1 MSGDKVFFRE
11 LNTLIIDDSDGMQR
25 LLGEMLSGCVK
36 GQIIACRTVEKGL
49 EELEREYFGLALIDR
64 ELDKADGLE
73 FVRRVRARRGLHQKL
88 PVVVLSVNSS
98 REIVLEAL
106 LSGAHTLVRKPLS
119 RHDLHLHV
127 RRALSEDR
135 VFVPFAGHVVPL
147 RRNVALRVG
156 HEPEPQAVIEA
167 LAASLT
173 PPDERIVP
181 TVNAAEATLA
191 PAANAQASRTDVA
204 FI

>member
-25 LLGEMLSGCVK
+25 LLAEMLGGCVK
-36 GQIIACRTVEKGL
+36 GHITACRTVDKGL
-49 EELEREYFGLALIDR
+49 QELEREYFGLAVIDR
-64 ELDKADGLE
+64 ELANEDGLE

-88 PVVVLSVNSS
+88 PVVALSVNSS
-98 REIVLEAL
+98 REIVLETL

-127 RRALSEDR
+127 RRALSEER
-135 VFVPFAGHVVPL
+135 VFLPFAGHVIPL
-147 RRNVALRVG
+147 RRSIAWKLGRT
-156 HEPEPQAVIEA
+156 PTPQAIMEA
-167 LAASLT
+167 LAASMT
-173 PPDERIVP
+173 PPEDRVP
-181 TVNAAEATLA
+181 LIDTTAATLV
-191 PAANAQASRTDVA
+191 PASHAGANQDSFA